1 MSEPDLSPSPPD
13 APTAATFRQAFGAV
27 AWSFFGVRKKSAMS
41 RDVTSVRPQ
50 HVIIIGILMAAIFV
64 GTLIVIVRLITAGT

>member
-1 MSEPDLSPSPPD
+1 MPDVKPGDESSSPPRD
-13 APTAATFRQAFGAV
+13 ATFMQVVGAV
-27 AWSFFGVRKKSAMS
+27 FWSFFGVRKKSAMS
-41 RDVTSVRPQ
+41 RDVTSVKPQ